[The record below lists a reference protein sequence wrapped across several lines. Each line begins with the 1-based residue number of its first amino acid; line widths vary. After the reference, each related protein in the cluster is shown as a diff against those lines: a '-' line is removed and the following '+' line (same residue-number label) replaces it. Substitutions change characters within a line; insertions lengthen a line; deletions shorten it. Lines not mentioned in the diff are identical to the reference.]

1 MATYRDSK
9 CRLCRREGAKL
20 FLKGDRC
27 YSGKCAF
34 EKRPQAPGAH
44 GAARKKVSEY
54 GLQLREKQ
62 KTKRIYGVQEGQF
75 RKYYEMADR
84 MKGITGEN
92 MLSLLERRLDNV
104 IFRMG
109 VGGSRAQARQLVN
122 HAHFSVNGR
131 TVNIPSYIVKVGDVI
146 AVKENRKKDTD
157 QNDEGR
163 QHAQMAGIRPR
174 KTGRKDLSSPRKG
187 RYRQSDC
194 GAYDRRV
201 VLQVIGYAL
210 EIGGKAA

>member
-27 YSGKCAF
+27 YTGKCAF
-34 EKRPQAPGAH
+34 ERRPVAPGAH
-44 GAARKKVSEY
+44 GAGRKKVSEY

-104 IFRMG
+104 MLPHGHRRFA
-109 VGGSRAQARQLVN
+109 RAGPSARQPRAFLGQRQ
-122 HAHFSVNGR
+122 NGQR
-131 TVNIPSYIVKVGDVI
+131 SLLH
-146 AVKENRKKDTD
+146 RKG
-157 QNDEGR
+157 GR
-163 QHAQMAGIRPR
+163 RHRGQREPER
-174 KTGRKDLSSPRKG
+174 KTNISNRS
-187 RYRQSDC
+187 
-194 GAYDRRV
+194 RR
-201 VLQVIGYAL
+201 
-210 EIGGKAA
+210 

>member
-34 EKRPQAPGAH
+34 EKRPTPPGAH
-44 GAARKKVSEY
+44 GAGRKKVSEY

-109 VGGSRAQARQLVN
+109 IGASRTQARQLVN

-131 TVNIPSYIVKVGDVI
+131 TVNIPSYIVKAGDVI
-146 AVKENRKKDTD
+146 AVKENRKKDKYFEQIKTMKVGNMPKWLEFD
-157 QNDEGR
+157 PEKLEG
-163 QHAQMAGIRPR
+163 
-174 KTGRKDLSSPRKG
+174 K
-187 RYRQSDC
+187 
-194 GAYDRRV
+194 
-201 VLQVIGYAL
+201 VLAL
-210 EIGGKAA
+210 PARDDIDSQIAEHMIVELYSK